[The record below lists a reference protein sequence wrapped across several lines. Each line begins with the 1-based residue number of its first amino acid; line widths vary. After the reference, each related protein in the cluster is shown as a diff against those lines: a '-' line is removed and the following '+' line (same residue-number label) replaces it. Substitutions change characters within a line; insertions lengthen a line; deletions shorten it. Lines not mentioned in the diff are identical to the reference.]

1 MEHTELCLWCDTQVL
16 LKYLNKPSSL
26 KESAM
31 TLIAHKIKRTSWEDK
46 VHLVSNHIS
55 FTMENM
61 ELRKQCKNRKKKNF
75 SYISQ
80 VTNPIGSF
88 NLYSVYSYS
97 KLYGTGTISNRLDV
111 EKRKIQNNHEQATLV
126 EKGAP

>member
-1 MEHTELCLWCDTQVL
+1 
-16 LKYLNKPSSL
+16 
-26 KESAM
+26 M
-31 TLIAHKIKRTSWEDK
+31 TLIAHKINRTSWEDK

-61 ELRKQCKNRKKKNF
+61 ELRKQCKNRKKKKKI
-75 SYISQ
+75 SCISQ

-97 KLYGTGTISNRLDV
+97 KLYGTGTISNYFRC
-111 EKRKIQNNHEQATLV
+111 
-126 EKGAP
+126 